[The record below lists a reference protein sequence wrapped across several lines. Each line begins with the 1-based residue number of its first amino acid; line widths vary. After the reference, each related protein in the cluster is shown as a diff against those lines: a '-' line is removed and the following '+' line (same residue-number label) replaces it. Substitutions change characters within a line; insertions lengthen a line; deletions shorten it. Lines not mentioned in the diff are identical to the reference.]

1 MKRQIQKETENMFWA
16 ILGVACYAAAYRW
29 FLVPTNLYSGG
40 FTGVSQLIKMVL
52 VEGFGVHVPEGVDLT
67 GMILWC
73 MNIPLFLLGYKSL
86 GKKFLYRTIVAV
98 CIQSLLLTIIPSP
111 EKPLFNDLLL
121 NGIIGGVLSGFGV
134 GITLR
139 AGGSGGGTDI
149 VGMYCAKNYPEFGV
163 GKLNVVINIFVYA
176 VAAICYDVE
185 VAAYSMIFSIAAGI
199 MMDRVHEQN
208 IKVSAFVVTKD
219 KTLGE
224 KINQAVSRGVTSWK
238 AWGEYSHSEEIVH
251 MVVINKYELQVLKK
265 LIRQQDPQ
273 AFVQVLSPNL
283 VIGNFEKRLEV
294 Q

>member
-1 MKRQIQKETENMFWA
+1 M
-16 ILGVACYAAAYRW
+16 
-29 FLVPTNLYSGG
+29 
-40 FTGVSQLIKMVL
+40 
-52 VEGFGVHVPEGVDLT
+52 
-67 GMILWC
+67 
-73 MNIPLFLLGYKSL
+73 
-86 GKKFLYRTIVAV
+86 
-98 CIQSLLLTIIPSP
+98 
-111 EKPLFNDLLL
+111 
-121 NGIIGGVLSGFGV
+121 
-134 GITLR
+134 
-139 AGGSGGGTDI
+139 
-149 VGMYCAKNYPEFGV
+149 
-163 GKLNVVINIFVYA
+163 YA
-176 VAAICYDVE
+176 VAAIRYDVE